1 LMCFFVVEWI
11 VLSAL
16 GGMST
21 DRFFLRYFIF
31 TFRNFLRNY
40 KVVVYRRVV
49 YQKILQSI
57 QWMS

>member
-1 LMCFFVVEWI
+1 MCFFIVEWI

-21 DRFFLRYFIF
+21 DSFFLRYFIF
-31 TFRNFLRNY
+31 TFRNLLQNY
-40 KVVVYRRVV
+40 KVVVYQTVI

-57 QWMS
+57 LWML